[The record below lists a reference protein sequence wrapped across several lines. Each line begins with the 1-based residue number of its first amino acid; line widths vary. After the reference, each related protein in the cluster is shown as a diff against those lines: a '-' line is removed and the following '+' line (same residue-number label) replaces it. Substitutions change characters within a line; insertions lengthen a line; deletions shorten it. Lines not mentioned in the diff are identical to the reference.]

1 MKTVQQHLLRK
12 MLQTKVIVSFV
23 ADHTILKEDALLK
36 KRNALIVK
44 KRDIFQELVVQE
56 KLKEAQRQRVIQ
68 SCRRLL
74 PTYLLVCKLLL
85 CPLVSMNYLLMR

>member
-23 ADHTILKEDALLK
+23 ADHTILEEDALLK

-44 KRDIFQELVVQE
+44 KRGIFQEFVVQE
-56 KLKEAQRQRVIQ
+56 KLKETQRQRVIQ